1 VRISYTPVSE
11 LLYARTDARAERL
24 VRRDEA
30 RRQGVSLDRPTL
42 EVTLETDRE
51 QEDAPPPETLALY
64 PPAAALG
71 GLVPATAGGRDF
83 VLLLPAETAEAIG
96 EQLTRVEQAEPLA
109 PEPEAQSGS
118 EPGDEH
124 EPGADDGASAG
135 DDGS

>member
-1 VRISYTPVSE
+1 
-11 LLYARTDARAERL
+11 
-24 VRRDEA
+24 
-30 RRQGVSLDRPTL
+30 VSLDRPTL
-42 EVTLETDRE
+42 EVTLETDRD

-109 PEPEAQSGS
+109 PEPEPGS
-118 EPGDEH
+118 NDELQP
-124 EPGADDGASAG
+124 EADDGASAG